1 MTFTTKRTSIIA
13 LSALIVTFAMPSAFA
28 GAGSVENTYWQQ
40 DPRMC
45 YLSTELD
52 TLDFEDDKTSNS
64 AAIEGELDQSVSIYN
79 THMDDADLL
88 ADSGTCP
95 QQSIN
100 VGKADLGWW
109 GTIAATTLYAYPL
122 DDTRALYADIDF
134 NQQQGFGDDS
144 GTCTTGDIDIEHIMN
159 HELGHAVGLNHHW
172 HLTPN
177 SALHPYCDSQYDTL
191 QSVDQTALDLKY

>member
-1 MTFTTKRTSIIA
+1 MTTVTQKTSIIA
-13 LSALIVTFAMPSAFA
+13 ISALFVTLGLPSAFA
-28 GAGSVENTYWQQ
+28 SAGTVENTYWQQ

-52 TLDFEDDKTSNS
+52 TLDFEGDTSNNS

-109 GTIAATTLYAYPL
+109 GTIAATTLYAYSN

-134 NQQQGFGDDS
+134 SSQQGFGDDS
-144 GTCTTGDIDIEHIMN
+144 NTCNSGDIDIEWIMN

-172 HLTPN
+172 HFTPDSTMHN
-177 SALHPYCDSQYDTL
+177 YCDGEYDTL
-191 QSVDQTALDLKY
+191 QSVDQTALDIKY